1 MAASTSI
8 SGSVPQICWSSL
20 RDTERSSYSRRSRFN
35 LILPRPSP
43 TCPTVSR
50 FDAGRYQSIVC
61 RRRRRW
67 PHDVGFG
74 GSGSDNRKSYT
85 RKRCTSM
92 LDEQVIEA
100 PLSDQYKRISCSHN
114 HHRSRP
120 NIKRFSPRIFLDKS
134 TFHLSKHTLDNVLVK
149 QFHVPCAT
157 VGPDEPHAASTTWP
171 DGILEKQGFDLLD
184 PEIGR
189 AGLEGFLISEL
200 PSHPKLYRGQL
211 KNGLRYL
218 ILPNKVPPN
227 RFEAHM
233 EVHVGSIDEEDDE
246 QGIAH
251 MIEHVAF
258 LGSKKREKLLG
269 TGARSNAY
277 TDFHHTVF
285 HIHSPTSTK
294 DSDGDLLPF
303 VLDALN
309 EIAFHPKFLASRVE
323 KERRAILSELQM
335 MNTIEYRVDCQLL
348 QHLHSENKLSKRF
361 PIGLE
366 EQIKRW
372 DADKIRKF
380 HERWYFPANATLYI
394 VGDIDNIS
402 KTIYQIEVSDKYFSI
417 INSMC

>member
-1 MAASTSI
+1 MQATSVVFNTKPVLAPIHVKSLYSDPSSSSVVASQSNWVHRKKSI
-8 SGSVPQICWSSL
+8 KLPSCRQSQNRAYFIHHNNVQGGCLHQNVEQINRANILNRRQPVSCFLYPQ
-20 RDTERSSYSRRSRFN
+20 TKQ
-35 LILPRPSP
+35 IL
-43 TCPTVSR
+43 V
-50 FDAGRYQSIVC
+50 
-61 RRRRRW
+61 
-67 PHDVGFG
+67 
-74 GSGSDNRKSYT
+74 
-85 RKRCTSM
+85 KR
-92 LDEQVIEA
+92 QKNGV
-100 PLSDQYKRISCSHN
+100 
-114 HHRSRP
+114 
-120 NIKRFSPRIFLDKS
+120 FLDKPS
-134 TFHLSKHTLDNVLVK
+134 FHLSKQSRANVKKL
-149 QFHVPCAT
+149 QVPRAT
-157 VGPDEPHAASTTWP
+157 AGPDEPHAASTAWP
-171 DGILEKQGFDLLD
+171 DGVLEKQGFDMLD
-184 PEIGR
+184 PEVER
-189 AGLEGFLISEL
+189 AEFEQFLRSEL

-211 KNGLRYL
+211 KNELRYL

-294 DSDGDLLPF
+294 GSEGDCLPV

-366 EQIKRW
+366 EQIKKW

-402 KTIYQIEVSDKYFSI
+402 ETISHIEDVFGQTEMDNES
-417 INSMC
+417 NSAPSPSAFGAMDSFLVP